1 MEFVIYHLTYCP
13 YCKRLLEIL
22 EEKRVK
28 YKSIVCDENKEEF
41 KKQNNFPTFPQV
53 FLDGILIG
61 GLSETK
67 KLLDNGFWES
77 KDKRL
82 IVDPRKLEKM
92 NESNY
97 LYLQALNFL
106 ETDKEEAKRLLQ
118 SSLELNQDNSMVKAK
133 LESLS

>member
-1 MEFVIYHLTYCP
+1 MKFVVYHLTYCP

-22 EEKRVK
+22 KEKGVE
-28 YKSIVCDENKEEF
+28 YESIVCDDDKESF

-53 FLDGILIG
+53 FIDGILVG
-61 GLSETK
+61 GLSETN
-67 KLLDNGFWES
+67 KLFNSGFLES

-82 IVDPRKLEKM
+82 IIDPNKLEKM

-97 LYLQALNFL
+97 LYLKALNFL
-106 ETDKEEAKRLLQ
+106 EGDKEEAKKLLQ
-118 SSLELNQDNSMVKAK
+118 QALEQNLENLAAKEK